1 MTTGYADELANL
13 PDHYWRDEDL
23 PAFMEHA
30 SPFIM
35 RYCRNRLT
43 RDDDLIGDFYV
54 HFYERAAR
62 CLERYISR
70 QHIPFTGYF
79 ATYLRHEF
87 LNYARSVRDTRYF
100 ESPVDDLHEWSR
112 LTQPDVLGKPKS
124 NNRVVGSSER
134 PDEEDLTDAAQVAD
148 LAEAVAGLEPEVRL
162 ALKLYHG
169 MELHMADLQRLTELS
184 ASPQAAAE
192 LVCEF
197 RARLQQR
204 RARLRKIEDRS
215 AYLNYLIHRR
225 PDDAPAVRRWSRW
238 KQRLRETLAR
248 DRGLMSTSEIGALF
262 RVSKST
268 VARRLA
274 RARKF
279 LEENRT
285 QPPEEAD
292 EFGS

>member
-1 MTTGYADELANL
+1 MTTGYADELGSL
-13 PDHYWRDEDL
+13 PDRYWKSEDL
-23 PAFMEHA
+23 PAFMERA

-54 HFYERAAR
+54 HFYERAAG
-62 CLERYISR
+62 CLERYKSR

-100 ESPVDDLHEWSR
+100 EKPVDDLHEWSPLAR
-112 LTQPDVLGKPKS
+112 IDATGRPGSGHSLVGASDKQDDEDATDDAQMAELT
-124 NNRVVGSSER
+124 
-134 PDEEDLTDAAQVAD
+134 AAVD
-148 LAEAVAGLEPEVRL
+148 TLDPEARL

-169 MELHMADLQRLTELS
+169 MELHMADLQQLAKLS
-184 ASPQAAAE
+184 ANPQAAAE

-197 RARLQQR
+197 RARLQRR

-225 PDDAPAVRRWSRW
+225 PDDGPAVQRWSRW
-238 KQRLRETLAR
+238 KQRLRETLAH
-248 DRGLMSTSEIGALF
+248 DRGLMSTSEIGTLF

-285 QPPEEAD
+285 QPEAAN